1 MKVVD
6 TREYVGMLKELTE
19 EGKEVSMLVFG
30 SSMAPFLIHARDMIY
45 FKKPDRELQKGD
57 IVFFRRKE
65 RAVRHAPDMED
76 QAGGVLYRGRCTDTD
91 RRTGKERAD
100 ICSDHQSQKKR
111 KVAGAGRF
119 LVGILRACMAAYDS
133 APPGDYVVLCEGD

>member
-1 MKVVD
+1 
-6 TREYVGMLKELTE
+6 MLKELTE
-19 EGKEVSMLVFG
+19 EGKEVSMMVFG

-45 FKKPDRELQKGD
+45 FKRPDRELQKGD
-57 IVFFRRKE
+57 IVFFRRKSGQFVMH
-65 RAVRHAPDMED
+65 RIWKIRP
-76 QAGGVLYRGRCTDTD
+76 GGVLYRGRCTDTD

-100 ICSDHQSQKKR
+100 ICPDHQSQKKR

>member
-45 FKKPDRELQKGD
+45 FKKPDRELQK
-57 IVFFRRKE
+57 
-65 RAVRHAPDMED
+65 D

-133 APPGDYVVLCEGD
+133 APPGDYVVLCEGDTVTRLHTDGGNAMMEQ

>member
-1 MKVVD
+1 MVHNNPTMLNCFIKQLLQYQGSVV
-6 TREYVGMLKELTE
+6 
-19 EGKEVSMLVFG
+19 F
-30 SSMAPFLIHARDMIY
+30 IHVD
-45 FKKPDRELQKGD
+45 EKGLN
-57 IVFFRRKE
+57 II
-65 RAVRHAPDMED
+65 PDMED